1 MGRNATRGLIN
12 RKGIWH
18 IDKVV
23 RGRRV
28 CESTG
33 ESDLGKAEEFLAR
46 KIEQIRQA
54 GIYGVRPKRT
64 FRQAAIKYLNETTKR
79 SLKRDAIELKKLD
92 PYIGSLPVESIHMG
106 TLEPY
111 IQAQKKACKKKRT
124 INYALQVT
132 RRILC
137 LAADEWM
144 DEFGLTWLAR
154 APKIRLL
161 KEDDKRAPF
170 PLSWEQQDQLF
181 GELPRHLKR
190 MALFAVNTGCRDRE
204 ICNLRWD
211 WEVEVPALATTI
223 FVIPKEYVK
232 NQQDRIVVLNSV
244 ARATIEEV
252 RGQDPDYVFT
262 YRGGPIKAMCR
273 NGWRDARERA
283 GLPSIRVHDLK
294 HTYGHRLRTAGVS
307 FEDTQDLLGHKSNR
321 ITDHYS
327 SPGICRLIDSAE
339 KVTRRD
345 SRKSPAL
352 VILRKQFRKVKTA

>member
-1 MGRNATRGLIN
+1 MGRKKVAGLIN

-132 RRILC
+132 RRILF

-144 DEFGLTWLAR
+144 DEFGLTWLVR

-181 GELPRHLKR
+181 AELPPHLKR

-204 ICNLRWD
+204 ICNL
-211 WEVEVPALATTI
+211 
-223 FVIPKEYVK
+223 
-232 NQQDRIVVLNSV
+232 
-244 ARATIEEV
+244 
-252 RGQDPDYVFT
+252 
-262 YRGGPIKAMCR
+262 
-273 NGWRDARERA
+273 
-283 GLPSIRVHDLK
+283 
-294 HTYGHRLRTAGVS
+294 
-307 FEDTQDLLGHKSNR
+307 
-321 ITDHYS
+321 
-327 SPGICRLIDSAE
+327 
-339 KVTRRD
+339 
-345 SRKSPAL
+345 
-352 VILRKQFRKVKTA
+352 